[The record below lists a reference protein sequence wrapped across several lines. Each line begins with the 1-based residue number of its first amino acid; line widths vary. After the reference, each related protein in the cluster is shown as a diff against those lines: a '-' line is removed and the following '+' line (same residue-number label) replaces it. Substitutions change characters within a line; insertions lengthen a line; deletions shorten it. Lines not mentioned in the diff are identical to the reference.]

1 MALPAARL
9 RDLSACPAHGAG
21 LVAQGADS
29 VQANNQPL
37 ARASDQCACTA
48 GPADTITTGSATVRA
63 NDRPAARVGSK
74 TVHGGNVMTG
84 SANVWVGGPD
94 ATLVGPV
101 SAGMASCKGMAQTS
115 KTQGSK
121 SQSWGNCG
129 LETMRSMLNARRARL
144 GLPPITEEEMLKKGL
159 DAGAGNDPAAP
170 WAKGATNGKTE
181 SEIMKAEGM
190 PIRWEWGTPENIEA
204 ELAKGQPV
212 GARVHPV
219 EYWPPDSTSA
229 AAEHE
234 VLVIGVEHDEH
245 GKIVAYIINDSG
257 IGKCGMRVPAAEFD
271 AARKDK
277 DGKQKGI
284 MVPQE
289 PVY

>member
-37 ARASDQCACTA
+37 ARASDQCACAA

-84 SANVWVGGPD
+84 SANVWVG
-94 ATLVGPV
+94 V
-101 SAGMASCKGMAQTS
+101 
-115 KTQGSK
+115 
-121 SQSWGNCG
+121 
-129 LETMRSMLNARRARL
+129 
-144 GLPPITEEEMLKKGL
+144 
-159 DAGAGNDPAAP
+159 
-170 WAKGATNGKTE
+170 
-181 SEIMKAEGM
+181 
-190 PIRWEWGTPENIEA
+190 
-204 ELAKGQPV
+204 
-212 GARVHPV
+212 
-219 EYWPPDSTSA
+219 
-229 AAEHE
+229 
-234 VLVIGVEHDEH
+234 
-245 GKIVAYIINDSG
+245 INDSG
-257 IGKCGMRVPAAEFD
+257 IGKCGMRVPASKFD
-271 AARKDK
+271 AARKET

-284 MVPQE
+284 MVPEE